1 MEGKD
6 EENKEPQKNERIQRS
21 NGMEW
26 NGNITYRKKK
36 VAREQRRS
44 AVGPCIHNILDDDGL
59 NPHATNWDF

>member
-1 MEGKD
+1 MRKTKSRRKMREF
-6 EENKEPQKNERIQRS
+6 
-21 NGMEW
+21 NGAMEW
-26 NGNITYRKKK
+26 NGMEILHIEKKK